1 ADDNAAMSQDD
12 LDAMFDAPSKPKE
25 KPKPGP
31 TPQRRA
37 PATPK
42 EKGIAP
48 VFQAAG
54 KKKSV
59 S

>member
-1 ADDNAAMSQDD
+1 MSQDE
-12 LDAMFDAPSKPKE
+12 LDAMFDAPAAPQPEEGPKKGSKPA
-25 KPKPGP
+25 PP
-31 TPQRRA
+31 PQRKA